1 MLLPAP
7 SATELIAEP
16 SRTGVPVDDSND
28 EPRSWPLMIGWPL
41 LCNVST
47 VPVPTATADC
57 WLPAWPLIAMLACS
71 VRAAAVG
78 LASPKAVDGAVTTY
92 SGEIEAFDRLPPAWL
107 RMNGMFDC
115 SAASGCT
122 AKAKI

>member
-7 SATELIAEP
+7 SATEEIVEL
-16 SRTGVPVDDSND
+16 SRIGVFVADNKDD
-28 EPRSWPLMIGWPL
+28 PRNWPLMIGWPL
-41 LCNVST
+41 LCKVST
-47 VPVPTATADC
+47 VPVPTATTDC
-57 WLPAWPLIAMLACS
+57 WLPACPLIAMLACN
-71 VRAAAVG
+71 VRDAAVV